1 MTTELADNVRKYR
14 RRSGLSQE
22 ELAHAAGV
30 SPGTVRKVEQ
40 GGTVRMETLHILAR
54 ALGVTTA
61 TLLAPDAP
69 EPVGR
74 AEDANRVN
82 LIQLRAAL
90 TPPVGIDDDLAGERA
105 DEEPNLRGF
114 RRAVQDGA
122 LLYHSDSYK
131 SVASQLPALL
141 RDANS
146 AVAFFDSGEEHRQ
159 AVLARA
165 ETLQLAGRYLTQV
178 RQYDLAYT
186 ALSGAITDARHAGEQ
201 LTGAS
206 GVIGM
211 CWLLLR
217 QGRLDEAEQLAARTA
232 DLIEPRLSR
241 ATPDE
246 CAAWGWLAL
255 RAAAAAGRNN
265 RPQEAR
271 HYHRMANTA
280 AAAVGREHTGSFFRH
295 WTTFG
300 PLTVGMKDVEDAM
313 ILGDAR
319 TVVRKSSQDAM
330 SPKAWKNTGRP
341 SDDNWNRHRMD
352 VARAQAR
359 TGDLTAA
366 MDELAGVRRASPEW
380 LRHQRMAAET
390 MQEILKKR
398 KRTLTAE
405 MREMTAY
412 LGVVG

>member
-14 RRSGLSQE
+14 RRSGMSQE
-22 ELAHAAGV
+22 ELAHTAGV

-40 GGTVRMETLHILAR
+40 GGTVRMETLHMLAR
-54 ALGVTTA
+54 ALRVTTA

-74 AEDANRVN
+74 AEDPNRVN

-90 TPPVGIDDDLAGERA
+90 TPPVGLTDIDGEAAG
-105 DEEPNLRGF
+105 EEPNLRRF
-114 RRAVQDGA
+114 RRAVHDGA
-122 LLYHSDSYK
+122 VLYHSDSYK

-141 RDANS
+141 RDANG
-146 AVAFFDSGEEHRQ
+146 ALAHFDHGQEHHQ
-159 AVLARA
+159 ALLARA
-165 ETLQLAGRYLTQV
+165 EVMQLAGRYLTQV

-186 ALSGAITDARHAGEQ
+186 ALSGAIADARGAQ
-201 LTGAS
+201 DTLTAAS

-217 QGRLDEAEQLAARTA
+217 QGRLDEAEQLASQTA
-232 DLIEPRLSR
+232 DVIEPRLSR

-271 HYHRMANTA
+271 QYHRVATTA
-280 AAAVGREHTGSFFRH
+280 ASAVGREHTGSFFRH

-300 PLTVGMKDVEDAM
+300 PLTVGMKGVEDAM
-313 ILGDAR
+313 VLGDAR
-319 TVVRKSSQDAM
+319 TVVRKSSEDAM

-341 SDDNWNRHRMD
+341 SDDNWNRHRLD
-352 VARAQAR
+352 VARAHAR
-359 TGDLTAA
+359 TNDLTTA
-366 MDELAGVRRASPEW
+366 MDELAGVRHASPEW

-390 MQEILKKR
+390 MQEILKRR

-405 MREMTAY
+405 MREMAAY

>member
-14 RRSGLSQE
+14 RRAGLSQE
-22 ELAHAAGV
+22 ELAHTAGV

-40 GGTVRMETLHILAR
+40 GGTVRMETLHTLAR

-69 EPVGR
+69 QPVGR
-74 AEDANRVN
+74 GEDPNRVN

-90 TPPVGIDDDLAGERA
+90 TPPVGLAEPDGERA
-105 DEEPNLRGF
+105 EEEPNLRRF
-114 RRAVQDGA
+114 RRTVHDGA
-122 LLYHSDSYK
+122 VLYHSDSYK

-141 RDANS
+141 RDADT
-146 AVAFFDSGEEHRQ
+146 AVAHFDHGEEHQQ
-159 AVLARA
+159 ALLARA
-165 ETLQLAGRYLTQV
+165 EAMQLAGRYLTQV

-186 ALSGAITDARHAGEQ
+186 ALSHAITDARHTGDT
-201 LTGAS
+201 LTAAS

-217 QGRLDEAEQLAARTA
+217 QGRLDEAEQLAAQTA
-232 DLIEPRLSR
+232 DVIEPRLSR

-271 HYHRMANTA
+271 HYHRVATTA

-300 PLTVGMKDVEDAM
+300 PLTVGMKGVEDAM
-313 ILGDAR
+313 IVGDAR
-319 TVVRKSSQDAM
+319 TVVRKSSEDAM
-330 SPKAWKNTGRP
+330 SPKAWKHTGRP
-341 SDDNWNRHRMD
+341 SDDNWNRHRLD
-352 VARAQAR
+352 VARAHAR
-359 TGDLTAA
+359 TGDLTGA
-366 MDELAGVRRASPEW
+366 MDELAGVRHASPEW

-398 KRTLTAE
+398 KRTLTAD
-405 MREMTAY
+405 MREMADH

>member
-14 RRSGLSQE
+14 RRAGMSQE
-22 ELAHAAGV
+22 ELAHEAGV

-40 GGTVRMETLHILAR
+40 GGTVRMETLHALAR
-54 ALGVTTA
+54 ALDATTA
-61 TLLAPDAP
+61 ALMAPDAP
-69 EPVGR
+69 EPVGQ
-74 AEDANRVN
+74 AEDPNRVN

-90 TPPVGIDDDLAGERA
+90 TPPVGLEDESVQAAE
-105 DEEPNLRGF
+105 EEPNLRRF
-114 RRAVQDGA
+114 RQAINDGA
-122 LLYHSDSYK
+122 VLYHSGSYK
-131 SVASQLPALL
+131 SVAARLPGIL

-146 AVAFFDSGEEHRQ
+146 AVAYYASGEEHRQ

-165 ETLQLAGRYLTQV
+165 EAMQLAGHYLTQV

-186 ALSGAITDARHAGEQ
+186 ALSGAISDARKAGDR
-201 LTGAS
+201 LTGTS

-217 QGRLDEAEQLAARTA
+217 QGRFDEAEQLAAKTA
-232 DLIEPRLSR
+232 DLVEPRMSR

-265 RPQEAR
+265 RPEEAKQYLR
-271 HYHRMANTA
+271 VANTA
-280 AAAVGREHTGSFFRH
+280 ASAVGREHTGSYFRH

-300 PLTVGMKDVEDAM
+300 PLTVGMKAVEDAM
-313 ILGDAR
+313 VVGDVR
-319 TVVRKSSQDAM
+319 TVVRKSSEDSM
-330 SPKAWKNTGRP
+330 SPKVWKTLGRP
-341 SDDNWNRHRMD
+341 SDNNWNRHRLD
-352 VARAQAR
+352 VACAYAR
-359 TGDLTAA
+359 TGELSAA
-366 MDELAGVRRASPEW
+366 MEELTGAREAFPEW
-380 LRHQRMAAET
+380 LRHQNMAGSI
-390 MQEILKKR
+390 MRDILKKR

-405 MREMTAY
+405 MREMAAY

>member
-14 RRSGLSQE
+14 RRAGLSQE

-40 GGTVRMETLHILAR
+40 GGTVRMETLHALAR

-74 AEDANRVN
+74 GEDPNRVN

-90 TPPVGIDDDLAGERA
+90 TPPVGLTDLDGEA
-105 DEEPNLRGF
+105 AEEEPNLRRF
-114 RRAVQDGA
+114 RRTVHDGA
-122 LLYHSDSYK
+122 VLYHSDSYR
-131 SVASQLPALL
+131 SVASQLPGLL

-146 AVAFFDSGEEHRQ
+146 AVAYYDGGEEHRQ

-165 ETLQLAGRYLTQV
+165 EALQLAGRYLTQV

-186 ALSGAITDARHAGEQ
+186 ALAGAITDARRADDS

-217 QGRLDEAEQLAARTA
+217 QGRLDEAEQLAAQTA
-232 DLIEPRLSR
+232 DVIEPRLSR

-265 RPQEAR
+265 RPEEAR
-271 HYHRMANTA
+271 HYHRVANTA
-280 AAAVGREHTGSFFRH
+280 ASAVGREHTGSFFRH

-300 PLTVGMKDVEDAM
+300 PLTVGMKGVEDAM
-313 ILGDAR
+313 VVGDAR
-319 TVVRKSSQDAM
+319 AVVRKAGEDAM
-330 SPKAWKNTGRP
+330 SPKAWKSAGRP
-341 SDDNWNRHRMD
+341 SDENWNRHRLD
-352 VARAQAR
+352 VARAHAR
-359 TGDLTAA
+359 TNDLSAA
-366 MDELAGVRRASPEW
+366 MDELIGIRNASPEW

-405 MREMTAY
+405 MRDMAAY
-412 LGVVG
+412 LTVVG

>member
-1 MTTELADNVRKYR
+1 M
-14 RRSGLSQE
+14 
-22 ELAHAAGV
+22 
-30 SPGTVRKVEQ
+30 RKVEQ
-40 GGTVRMETLHILAR
+40 GGTVRMETLHALAR

-74 AEDANRVN
+74 GEDPNRVN

-90 TPPVGIDDDLAGERA
+90 TPPVGLTDLDGEA
-105 DEEPNLRGF
+105 AEEEPNVRRF
-114 RRAVQDGA
+114 RRTVQDGA
-122 LLYHSDSYK
+122 VLYHSDSYK
-131 SVASQLPALL
+131 SVASQLPGLL
-141 RDANS
+141 RDASS
-146 AVAFFDSGEEHRQ
+146 AVACYDSGEEHRQ

-165 ETLQLAGRYLTQV
+165 EALQLAGRYLTQV

-186 ALSGAITDARHAGEQ
+186 ALAGAITDARRADDK

-217 QGRLDEAEQLAARTA
+217 QGRLDEAEQLASQTA
-232 DLIEPRLSR
+232 DVIEPRLSR

-265 RPQEAR
+265 RPDEAW
-271 HYHRMANTA
+271 HYHRVASTA
-280 AAAVGREHTGSFFRH
+280 ASAVGREHTGSFFRH
-295 WTTFG
+295 WTAFG
-300 PLTVGMKDVEDAM
+300 PLTVGMKGVEDAM
-313 ILGDAR
+313 VVGDAR
-319 TVVRKSSQDAM
+319 AVVRRAGEDAM
-330 SPKAWKNTGRP
+330 SPKAWKSAGRP
-341 SDDNWNRHRMD
+341 SDENWNRHRLD
-352 VARAQAR
+352 VACAHAR
-359 TGDLTAA
+359 TNDLSAP
-366 MDELAGVRRASPEW
+366 MDELTGIRRASPEW

-398 KRTLTAE
+398 KRTLTSE
-405 MREMTAY
+405 MRDMAAY
-412 LGVVG
+412 LTVVG